1 MPPER
6 VVCKQS
12 RTVAS
17 PRRRIISHVLP
28 PSSEAGAGDTKSVW
42 GDTGTRPLVVIGNN
56 RSGNSDSAA
65 LLAGFRRLL
74 NPGQVINL
82 ADSRME
88 EALEWCSL
96 THPTQCVVLACGGD
110 GTVRLVLCISP
121 PKCFVL
127 PTIIFN
133 IKYFDQIFL
142 YKLFSFFSIIKFFS
156 WLLNVIDKM
165 ELSTPPAVAIFPL
178 GTGND
183 LARALGYG
191 SGSDAS
197 ADISQ
202 FLDNLG
208 IILSTP
214 Q

>member
-1 MPPER
+1 MIVPPER

-28 PSSEAGAGDTKSVW
+28 PSSEGGPGAPGPVW

-110 GTVRLVLCISP
+110 GTVRLVLCNSP
-121 PKCFVL
+121 PKCFA
-127 PTIIFN
+127 N
-133 IKYFDQIFL
+133 NYF
-142 YKLFSFFSIIKFFS
+142 
-156 WLLNVIDKM
+156 
-165 ELSTPPAVAIFPL
+165 
-178 GTGND
+178 
-183 LARALGYG
+183 
-191 SGSDAS
+191 
-197 ADISQ
+197 
-202 FLDNLG
+202 
-208 IILSTP
+208 
-214 Q
+214 

>member
-1 MPPER
+1 MIVPPER

-65 LLAGFRRLL
+65 LLAGFRRVL

-110 GTVRLVLCISP
+110 GTVRLVLYISP
-121 PKCFVL
+121 PKCFANNYFQYK
-127 PTIIFN
+127 IF
-133 IKYFDQIFL
+133 
-142 YKLFSFFSIIKFFS
+142 
-156 WLLNVIDKM
+156 
-165 ELSTPPAVAIFPL
+165 
-178 GTGND
+178 
-183 LARALGYG
+183 
-191 SGSDAS
+191 
-197 ADISQ
+197 
-202 FLDNLG
+202 
-208 IILSTP
+208 
-214 Q
+214 

>member
-28 PSSEAGAGDTKSVW
+28 PSSEGGAGAPGPVW

-110 GTVRLVLCISP
+110 GTVRLVFLP
-121 PKCFVL
+121 QKVL
-127 PTIIFN
+127 PTIIFS

-142 YKLFSFFSIIKFFS
+142 YQLFFFFF
-156 WLLNVIDKM
+156 
-165 ELSTPPAVAIFPL
+165 
-178 GTGND
+178 
-183 LARALGYG
+183 
-191 SGSDAS
+191 
-197 ADISQ
+197 Q
-202 FLDNLG
+202 
-208 IILSTP
+208 
-214 Q
+214 